1 MKTIRIILLVLIVIG
16 MGLLATQQYWM
27 SSVVDTIL
35 RWEGEEMTVVPVI
48 PNPVTTT
55 TTTTTTTT
63 SPMNAWNWVN
73 STTSTTGTQFSY
85 PDPLPT
91 TYISSVDWPP
101 QVTMTAGPLTCTGS
115 DVASSS
121 ESTPAGMLK
130 VINTRTYCVSK
141 ESEGAAGSAYTTYN
155 YATAQGDFVA
165 KVMFTLRTPQC
176 MNYDEP
182 KQTACKNEQAQFAV
196 DALADRIVESITM
209 Q

>member
-1 MKTIRIILLVLIVIG
+1 MLVLIVIS

-35 RWEGEEMTVVPVI
+35 KWQGEEVMVVPVV
-48 PNPVTTT
+48 PSPVSTATTT
-55 TTTTTTTT
+55 VTN
-63 SPMNAWNWVN
+63 PMDTWNWVN
-73 STTSTTGTQFSY
+73 STTSISGTQFSY

-91 TYISSVDWPP
+91 TYVTPADWPP
-101 QVTMTAGPLTCTGS
+101 QVIMTVGRLTCAGS
-115 DVASSS
+115 GTASSS
-121 ESTPAGMLK
+121 ERAPAGMLK

-141 ESEGAAGSAYTTYN
+141 EGEGAAGSTYATYN

-182 KQTACKNEQAQFAV
+182 KQSACRDEQSQFDV
-196 DALADRIVESITM
+196 DALADRILESITM

>member
-1 MKTIRIILLVLIVIG
+1 MKTIRIILLALIVVG

-27 SSVVDTIL
+27 SEVVDTIL
-35 RWEGEEMTVVPVI
+35 KWQEEEITVVPS
-48 PNPVTTT
+48 PVSTTT
-55 TTTTTTTT
+55 TTIT
-63 SPMNAWNWVN
+63 SPMDTWNWVN
-73 STTSTTGTQFSY
+73 VTTSTLGTQFSY

-101 QVTMTAGPLTCTGS
+101 QVTMTAGTLTCAGS
-115 DVASSS
+115 GAASSS
-121 ESTPAGMLK
+121 EIIPAGMLK

-141 ESEGAAGSAYTTYN
+141 ESEGAAGSTYTTYN

-165 KVMFTLRTPQC
+165 NITFTLRTPQC

-182 KQTACKNEQAQFAV
+182 KQSACKNEQAQFDV
-196 DALADRIVESITM
+196 DALADRILESVTM